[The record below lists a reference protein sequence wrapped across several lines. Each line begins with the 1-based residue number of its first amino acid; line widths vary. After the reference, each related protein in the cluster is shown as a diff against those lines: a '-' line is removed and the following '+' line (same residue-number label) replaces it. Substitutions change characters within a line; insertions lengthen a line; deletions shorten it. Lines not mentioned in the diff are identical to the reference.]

1 MLKKKQQLKSQIIW
15 LLISLCISLKTG
27 FLLLL
32 SCPVWKINRWIL
44 VTNVYKKNFK
54 KSLAFYYASLLN
66 SSVGNVP
73 VVKACSLNKN
83 VFHATIPWSKLSIY
97 GHK

>member
-1 MLKKKQQLKSQIIW
+1 MFTKK
-15 LLISLCISLKTG
+15 
-27 FLLLL
+27 
-32 SCPVWKINRWIL
+32 
-44 VTNVYKKNFK
+44 FK

-83 VFHATIPWSKLSIY
+83 VCHATFPWSKLSIY